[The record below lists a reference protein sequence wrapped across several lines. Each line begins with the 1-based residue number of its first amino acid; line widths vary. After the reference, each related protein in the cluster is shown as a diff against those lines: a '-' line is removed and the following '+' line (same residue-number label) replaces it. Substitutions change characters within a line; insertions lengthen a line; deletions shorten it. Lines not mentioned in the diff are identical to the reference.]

1 VQKTFDARSNSCHVD
16 QKSKQTNMHTCVHV
30 HVYMNLFFVCPLV
43 GVYMTVVCV
52 YMYKQTDRL
61 GGWISKIVPA
71 HIHID
76 DTRTC
81 CDSDESEP

>member
-1 VQKTFDARSNSCHVD
+1 VVTSDADSLSVLRQSYTQPCILVF
-16 QKSKQTNMHTCVHV
+16 MC
-30 HVYMNLFFVCPLV
+30 VYMNLFFVCPLV

-52 YMYKQTDRL
+52 YMYKQADRQ
-61 GGWISKIVPA
+61 GGWIGKTVPA